1 MSLFTTT
8 LPVLPVNVSFLHA
21 PISMVLNVTRY
32 EFSPTDM
39 NTIYLPKLSSMSFV
53 LLKTSNGNNVN
64 IRYSAMVVFV
74 VLERFLAASLSF
86 DSKV

>member
-8 LPVLPVNVSFLHA
+8 LPVLPVNVSFLYA
-21 PISMVLNVTRY
+21 PISMVLNVTKY